1 MWRWRY
7 MGSPVPLGNPA
18 AGTPAVYTP
27 GERGRE
33 IIVAATFKLTTG
45 AGVADRFPSCT
56 VIDRQGRTIEV
67 GATPYKRVANGTVV
81 ASFGVGKAQFGAD
94 GAAVVGGPLT
104 ELALSGGES
113 LALDALNMDAGD
125 QISEA
130 VLWVVCIED
139 DDSDE

>member
-7 MGSPVPLGNPA
+7 MGSPVPIGNPA
-18 AGTPAVYTP
+18 AGAAAVYTP

-33 IIVAATFKLTTG
+33 IIVAATFKLTTSN
-45 AGVADRFPSCT
+45 AVADRFPNCT
-56 VIDRQGRTIEV
+56 VIDRQGRTIDV
-67 GATPYKRVANGTVV
+67 GATPYKRTASGAVI

-94 GAAVVGGPLT
+94 NAAVVGGPLT

-113 LALDALNMDAGD
+113 LALDALNMAAAD

-130 VLWVVCIED
+130 VLWVVCVED
-139 DDSDE
+139 DDGDG